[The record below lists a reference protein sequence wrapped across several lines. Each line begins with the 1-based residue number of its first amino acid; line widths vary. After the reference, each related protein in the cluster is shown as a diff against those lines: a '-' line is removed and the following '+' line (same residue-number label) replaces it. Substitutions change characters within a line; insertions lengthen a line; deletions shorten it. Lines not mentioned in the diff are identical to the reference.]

1 MDPQISSMKLRTTCT
16 SPWLL
21 HREKQRRRS
30 HQALQRMT
38 VLFQLYNSLLDMRLK
53 LLHLDSY
60 NFCPELRPVVASLSG
75 RRTVYTYH
83 FGTPDLTA

>member
-1 MDPQISSMKLRTTCT
+1 
-16 SPWLL
+16 
-21 HREKQRRRS
+21 
-30 HQALQRMT
+30 
-38 VLFQLYNSLLDMRLK
+38 LYNSLLDMRLK